1 MATKK
6 PNIVMI
12 YADNHPGA
20 VIGYAGNAEAYT
32 PNLDRLSQNATL
44 FYRGSLS
51 QCNVFTLPGI
61 SSNGINA
68 ITTRNSHLD

>member
-6 PNIVMI
+6 PNIVLI

-20 VIGYAGNAEAYT
+20 VMGCAGNAEAYS

-44 FYRGSLS
+44 FTELIVPM
-51 QCNVFTLPGI
+51 QCVHPAGHQF
-61 SSNGINA
+61 
-68 ITTRNSHLD
+68 